1 MIIEVNKGVFWD
13 TESKAQSQ
21 GATEWYQNE
30 VRPNLSSP
38 LRDEFGRPYLRLS
51 ENHLISLEE
60 RQVYI
65 RQSPD
70 WARKGVEITISKKV

>member
-21 GATEWYQNE
+21 EATEWYQND

-38 LRDEFGRPYLRLS
+38 LRDEFSRPYLRLY

-65 RQSPD
+65 SQSHD
-70 WARKGVEITISKKV
+70 WARKGIEITISKKV